1 MHAISNPDR
10 PRRRLPFELKI
21 QLFAL
26 IGGFPAV
33 ISCFLLL
40 WLGNVAP
47 LVRWTVSILVIA
59 IWVGCGVAIRSRVS
73 FPLRTIG
80 NLVGAIR
87 EGDYSLRSRE
97 SYPVDAL
104 GEVMREVNALGETL
118 LARRRDESAAAA
130 LLHGVMAEIEVAVF
144 AFDDGN
150 RLRLANRAGST
161 LLGLSETECLNRS
174 ARELDLAD
182 CLSGDH
188 SRTLAR
194 TFPGGAGTRWS
205 LRRSGFREGGKP
217 HQLLILA
224 DVSRPLRD
232 EERMAWQRLIR
243 VLGHELNNSLAPI
256 QSIANSLGDLISSQ
270 NLEERPGWGKE
281 IESGLEIIAGRAE
294 ALGRFMEAYGR
305 LARLPLPNPRDQ
317 SLSTLV
323 FRAAALET
331 RCPIEVC
338 PGTEIHLRVDG
349 DQIEQ
354 ILINLIRNAADAALQ
369 THGAVQVRWM
379 LEERFAE
386 ICVEDGGLGLSSR
399 QNLFVPFFTTKPDGS
414 GIGLVISR
422 QIAEAHGGTLDLENR
437 PDGQPGCRAVL
448 RLPISGENVFR
459 PRGTA

>member
-1 MHAISNPDR
+1 MDMNSNPDR
-10 PRRRLPFELKI
+10 PRRRLGFERRI
-21 QLFAL
+21 QLLAL
-26 IGGFPAV
+26 MGGFPAV
-33 ISCFLLL
+33 ISCSLLL
-40 WLGNVAP
+40 WLGNFAP
-47 LVRWTVSILVIA
+47 PVQWTVSILVIA
-59 IWVGCGVAIRSRVS
+59 IWVGCGIAIRGHVS
-73 FPLRTIG
+73 FPLRTIS

-97 SYPVDAL
+97 TYPVDAL

-118 LARRRDESAAAA
+118 LVRRREASAAAA
-130 LLHGVMAEIEVAVF
+130 LLRGVMAEIEVAVF

-182 CLSGDH
+182 CLGGDS
-188 SRTLAR
+188 SRTLTRA
-194 TFPGGAGTRWS
+194 FPGSSGTRWS
-205 LRRSGFREGGKP
+205 LRRSGFREDCKP
-217 HQLLILA
+217 HQLLVLA

-256 QSIANSLGDLISSQ
+256 QSIANSLGDLVSSPD
-270 NLEERPGWGKE
+270 LENQPGWGHE
-281 IESGLEIIAGRAE
+281 IKSGLKIIADRAE
-294 ALGRFMEAYGR
+294 ALGRFMGAYGR
-305 LARLPLPNPRDQ
+305 LARLPLPTPKVQ

-323 FRAAALET
+323 LRAAALEK
-331 RCPIEVC
+331 RCTIHVC
-338 PGTEIHLRVDG
+338 SGLEIHLPVDG

-369 THGAVQVRWM
+369 TNGAVEVRWT
-379 LEERFAE
+379 LEERFAQV
-386 ICVEDGGLGLSSR
+386 CVEDGGPGLSST

-422 QIAEAHGGTLDLENR
+422 QIAEAHDGTLELENR
-437 PDGQPGCRAVL
+437 PEGHTGCRAIL
-448 RLPISGENVFR
+448 RLPIG
-459 PRGTA
+459 

>member
-1 MHAISNPDR
+1 MHAISNPNR
-10 PRRRLPFELKI
+10 TRRRLPFERRI
-21 QLFAL
+21 QLLAL
-26 IGGFPAV
+26 MGGLPAV
-33 ISCFLLL
+33 LSCWLLL
-40 WLGNVAP
+40 WLGNLAP
-47 LVRWTVSILVIA
+47 LVQWTVSILVTA
-59 IWVGCGVAIRSRVS
+59 IWLGCGVAIRSQVN

-97 SYPVDAL
+97 NYPVDAL

-118 LARRRDESAAAA
+118 LAKRREAGAAAT
-130 LLHGVMAEIEVAVF
+130 LLRGVMAEIEVAVF
-144 AFDDGN
+144 AFDDGS
-150 RLRLANRAGST
+150 RLRLANRAGAA
-161 LLGLSETECLNRS
+161 LLGLSEAECLDRT

-182 CLSGDH
+182 CLESDL
-188 SRTLAR
+188 SRTLSR
-194 TFPGGAGTRWS
+194 TFPGAAGTRWS

-217 HQLLILA
+217 HQLLVLA

-256 QSIANSLGDLISSQ
+256 QSIANSLGELVSSQ
-270 NLEERPGWGKE
+270 DLDGRPRWGKE

-305 LARLPLPNPRDQ
+305 LARLPLPTPRAQ
-317 SLSTLV
+317 SLSRLV
-323 FRAAALET
+323 LRAAALEP
-331 RCPIEVC
+331 RCRIEVF
-338 PGTEIHLRVDG
+338 PGSEIYLRVDG

-354 ILINLIRNAADAALQ
+354 ILINLIRNGADAALQ
-369 THGAVQVRWM
+369 THGAVQVRWL

-386 ICVEDGGLGLSSR
+386 ICVEDGGPGLSST

-437 PDGQPGCRAVL
+437 RDGHSGCRAIL
-448 RLPISGENVFR
+448 RLPIS
-459 PRGTA
+459 

>member
-1 MHAISNPDR
+1 MDVISNPDR
-10 PRRRLPFELKI
+10 QRRRLTFERRI
-21 QLFAL
+21 QLLAL
-26 IGGFPAV
+26 AGGFPAV
-33 ISCFLLL
+33 ISCLLLL
-40 WLGNVAP
+40 WLGDLAP
-47 LVRWTVSILVIA
+47 LARWTVSILVIA

-87 EGDYSLRSRE
+87 EGDYSLRSAE

-118 LARRRDESAAAA
+118 LTKRREASAAAV
-130 LLHGVMAEIEVAVF
+130 LLRGVMAEIEVAVF
-144 AFDDGN
+144 AFDDN
-150 RLRLANRAGST
+150 HQLRLANRAGSE
-161 LLGLSETECLNRS
+161 LLGLTETKCLNRS

-182 CLSGDH
+182 CLDGDA
-188 SRTLAR
+188 SRTLTR
-194 TFPGGAGTRWS
+194 TFPGGSGTRWS

-217 HQLLILA
+217 HQLLVLA

-256 QSIANSLGDLISSQ
+256 QSIANSLSDLVSSQ
-270 NLEERPGWGKE
+270 DLENKPAWGKE
-281 IESGLEIIAGRAE
+281 VEAGLEIIAGRAE
-294 ALGRFMEAYGR
+294 ALGRFMGAYGR
-305 LARLPLPNPRDQ
+305 LARLPLPTPRVQ
-317 SLSTLV
+317 SLPTLV
-323 FRAAALET
+323 LRAAALET
-331 RCPIEVC
+331 RCRVEVC
-338 PGTEIHLRVDG
+338 PGSEIHLRVDG

-369 THGAVQVRWM
+369 TDGAVQVRWV

-386 ICVEDGGLGLSSR
+386 ICVEDGGPGLSSS

-437 PDGQPGCRAVL
+437 SDGGTGCRAIL
-448 RLPISGENVFR
+448 RLPVDLSE
-459 PRGTA
+459 